1 MIRLEKKSDV
11 NLTLAELDAAI
22 ADEEKAI
29 AMYMKFAESSNST
42 IIYEMFHKIAEDE
55 MKHLR
60 LLKDLR
66 DGMNGACLVKKRKA

>member
-1 MIRLEKKSDV
+1 MEKKSDAG
-11 NLTLAELDAAI
+11 LTLEELDAAI

-29 AMYMKFAESSNST
+29 AMYMRFAEASNST

-66 DGMNGACLVKKRKA
+66 DSINDACLVKKRRA